1 MANITIKKSIW
12 TELDEMRSQYA
23 MNAAL
28 QAQAQDAA
36 MQKLEIEMG
45 FSAAQKELDRLHQK
59 ELKDFEVNM
68 RIWDKKEADLSNARS
83 DLKAVANADAES
95 KYAFST
101 LDPIKVS
108 SENAEDAIKLAEG
121 FHNKDAN
128 AIRTQIKNLNEEIGS
143 TEHKL
148 TELNNRMQFISE
160 ADDFV
165 NELALIA
172 GPLEESFTPSD
183 INRLTLDIPYVEE
196 TMTEEGMLKDYLDPD
211 ELRNA
216 INAKSLNT
224 KQLQYFDLT
233 KDSKVDRDDLLYLNA
248 LISEQEKFADI
259 DGPVTGRDIY
269 DKVLGDL
276 KSMDNLEELNKALF
290 YEQKLGK
297 STGAAEAKNQ
307 YLLSDTDLTA
317 VFKGIKNNVSV
328 VTEDADGNQSII
340 LNPQFAEKF
349 RSLMSDSNSN
359 IYTADV
365 EKQEANI
372 YAMEEMIKYIVG
384 AETPTLMI
392 ERVKEYEKRNPQLVS
407 LLNSVYP
414 TLFSRSYHE
423 LQQLN
428 EDRDYWLQLWKQKA
442 GLVPESKKTI
452 REDSGGEDDEDWE
465 LEIDGILG
473 GGRTE

>member
-1 MANITIKKSIW
+1 
-12 TELDEMRSQYA
+12 
-23 MNAAL
+23 
-28 QAQAQDAA
+28 
-36 MQKLEIEMG
+36 
-45 FSAAQKELDRLHQK
+45 
-59 ELKDFEVNM
+59 
-68 RIWDKKEADLSNARS
+68 
-83 DLKAVANADAES
+83 
-95 KYAFST
+95 
-101 LDPIKVS
+101 
-108 SENAEDAIKLAEG
+108 
-121 FHNKDAN
+121 
-128 AIRTQIKNLNEEIGS
+128 
-143 TEHKL
+143 
-148 TELNNRMQFISE
+148 MQFISE

-328 VTEDADGNQSII
+328 VTEDAEGNQSII

-349 RSLMSDSNSN
+349 RGLMNDSNSN

>member
-1 MANITIKKSIW
+1 M
-12 TELDEMRSQYA
+12 DRVRYA

-45 FSAAQKELDRLHQK
+45 FNAAQKELDRLHQK

-68 RIWDKKEADLSNARS
+68 RIWDKKETELSNARN

-101 LDPIKVS
+101 LDPVKVS
-108 SENAEDAIKLAEG
+108 SDNAEDAIKLAEG
-121 FHNKDAN
+121 FHNNDAN
-128 AIRTQIKNLNEEIGS
+128 VIRSQIKSLSEEIGS
-143 TEHKL
+143 TEQKL

-172 GPLEESFTPSD
+172 GPSGESFTPSD

-196 TMTEEGMLKDYLDPD
+196 TATDEGVLKDYLDPD
-211 ELRNA
+211 ELKNA
-216 INAKSLNT
+216 INADSLNT

-259 DGPVTGRDIY
+259 DGPVTGREIY

-276 KSMDNLEELNKALF
+276 KSMDNLAELNKALF

-297 STGAAEAKNQ
+297 STGATEAKNQ

-317 VFKGIKNNVSV
+317 VFKGIKNSVSV
-328 VTEDADGNQSII
+328 VTEDEDGNQSIV
-340 LNPQFAEKF
+340 LNPQFANKF

-359 IYTADV
+359 IYTADT
-365 EKQEANI
+365 EKQNANI
-372 YAMEEMIKYIVG
+372 HAMEEMIKYIVG
-384 AETPTLMI
+384 AETPSLLI
-392 ERVKEYEKRNPQLVS
+392 ERVKEYEKKNPQLVH
-407 LLNSVYP
+407 LLNTVYP
-414 TLFSRSYHE
+414 TLFSRSYYE
-423 LQQLN
+423 LQQLS
-428 EDRDYWLQLWKQKA
+428 EDRNYWLELWKTRS
-442 GLVPESKKTI
+442 GLVPESKKI
-452 REDSGGEDDEDWE
+452 ISDSGDSGDADDWE

-473 GGRTE
+473 GRTE